1 MARAGFHV
9 MTGLLMMIS
18 LASGIGMVPAM
29 DTAPDLLASADAK
42 TGSSDRAG
50 SGDVPDLSSPAPIPA
65 GDAAR
70 GQVLYD
76 ASCIVCHGVGAAGAI
91 GPRLAGNSVVSN
103 DRVFWDRVLRG
114 GHMMPPLGD
123 ALTSQQIAD
132 IQSWLKTL
140 R

>member
-1 MARAGFHV
+1 MARVGFNV
-9 MTGLLMMIS
+9 MTGLLMMTS
-18 LASGIGMVPAM
+18 LASGIGMALAT
-29 DTAPDLLASADAK
+29 DTAPDRFASGDAN
-42 TGSSDRAG
+42 TGSRDRAG
-50 SGDVPDLSSPAPIPA
+50 SGDVPAPSSPAPIPT

-132 IQSWLKTL
+132 IQSWLKSL